1 MALLPPIP
9 AMSLRVAAAAYES
22 FHDAFA
28 YVPPSVSRGFVEAL
42 IP

>member
-28 YVPPSVSRGFVEAL
+28 YVPPVGLATFVEAL